1 MKVKYF
7 IIICFVFALL
17 LISCEF
23 FDHTYKY
30 KPIKNAEVDIIVNHV
45 ETKNG
50 FIINNEY
57 YLGDGTILHNKN
69 NEFPQWLFQK
79 EEMKDSSSVA
89 FYDDEGRLLTVVG
102 KIRPPYRIFKKA
114 DSNIMYLI
122 KKNDTLKFI
131 AF

>member
-1 MKVKYF
+1 MELKYYK
-7 IIICFVFALL
+7 IICLVFTLL
-17 LISCEF
+17 FISCEF
-23 FDHTYKY
+23 FDHTYNY
-30 KPIKNAEVDIIVNHV
+30 KPINNSELDIIVNYV

-50 FIINNEY
+50 LLINNEY
-57 YLGDGTILHNKN
+57 YLGNGMILQNKN
-69 NEFPQWLFQK
+69 NQFPQWLFQK

-89 FYDDEGRLLTVVG
+89 FYDDEGRILTVVG

-114 DSNIMYLI
+114 DSNILYLI